1 MAGANTGIYK
11 FKSVVGGHHILNCIN
26 STNYKSLKMVWQDII
41 ECDEYTVTIT
51 KGRHIVGLI
60 PREISRICLFS

>member
-1 MAGANTGIYK
+1 MACANTGIYK

-26 STNYKSLKMVWQDII
+26 SINYKSLQMVRQDIN

-51 KGRHIVGLI
+51 KRDMLLLHASKWQAMDSSVQ
-60 PREISRICLFS
+60 